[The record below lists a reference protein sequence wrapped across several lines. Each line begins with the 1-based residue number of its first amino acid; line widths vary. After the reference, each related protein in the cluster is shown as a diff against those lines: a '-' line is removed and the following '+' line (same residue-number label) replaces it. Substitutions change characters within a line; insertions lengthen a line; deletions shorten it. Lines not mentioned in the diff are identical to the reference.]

1 MSILFLVILGAAAGF
16 IATRV
21 MGLETN
27 IIITVAIGIVGV
39 VIGGFALRLIVS
51 MLGIT
56 AGFVGGVVG
65 AIVLIWLYQKYKQ
78 QP

>member
-1 MSILFLVILGAAAGF
+1 MSVLLLVILGAAVGF

-27 IIITVAIGIVGV
+27 IVITVAVGIAGVLIGSFG
-39 VIGGFALRLIVS
+39 LRFIVS
-51 MLGIT
+51 MLGVT
-56 AGFVGGVVG
+56 AGFVSGILA
-65 AIVLIWLYQKYKQ
+65 AILLIWLYQKYKK